1 MRRRKNILYEST
13 EVTIFPG
20 QLKDFN
26 IMMVFHTL
34 WCIFL
39 CLGYSVGVIA
49 LLQTQDLKRRG
60 KRKT

>member
-1 MRRRKNILYEST
+1 MLHEST

-20 QLKDFN
+20 QFEDLN

-34 WCIFL
+34 WSIFL

-49 LLQTQDLKRRG
+49 LLHTQDLKRRG